1 MLPDAK
7 GFTSLKRTLS
17 GVSDEYRQRIRNEVL
32 ATTAGDFAS
41 FGEVLDSVARSGRV
55 VVLGSED
62 AIKETNAKM
71 GEEWL
76 QLIPVL

>member
-17 GVSDEYRQRIRNEVL
+17 GVTDEYRQRIRDEVL
-32 ATTAGDFAS
+32 ATNASDFAS
-41 FGEVLDSVARSGRV
+41 FGEVLDSVAGAGRV

-62 AIKETNAKM
+62 AIKETNAEM
-71 GEEWL
+71 GEDWL
-76 QLIPVL
+76 QHIPVL